1 MGFHC
6 FRGRTPVGRS
16 VLEKY
21 LGFVPPLPALVMS
34 QLKTG
39 GEVFLFPP
47 ERLLMAKNILQ
58 WIQDVEN
65 GQEQPAGKSRELVNR
80 GV

>member
-16 VLEKY
+16 ILEKY
-21 LGFVPPLPALVMS
+21 LGFVPPLPALVIS
-34 QLKTG
+34 KLKTG

-47 ERLLMAKNILQ
+47 ERPLMATNILQ
-58 WIQDVEN
+58 WIHDVEN
-65 GQEQPAGKSRELVNR
+65 GQEQPAGESLYLLIR
-80 GV
+80 GF